1 MRHALMPVSL
11 VFLSFTATAAP
22 PEIPAD
28 ILARQT
34 CQEHV
39 VEAAKASAADLPKV
53 SGEYNAY
60 VVIDYRLDG
69 SGNAVEPQ
77 VVEAR
82 PRRGFDDYALRMLAR
97 TRFAPGVQAQCT
109 EVRTVSKLRRGSR

>member
-1 MRHALMPVSL
+1 MRYALLIAHLLLPAVA
-11 VFLSFTATAAP
+11 VAGPAEVP
-22 PEIPAD
+22 PEV
-28 ILARQT
+28 LARQT

-39 VEAAKASAADLPKV
+39 AEPAKATPADFPKV

-60 VVIDYRLDG
+60 VIIDYRLDG
-69 SGNAVEPQ
+69 SGNAVDPR

-82 PRRGFDDYALRMLAR
+82 PRRGFDDYALRMLER

-109 EVRTVSKLRRGSR
+109 DVRTISKLRRSGR

>member
-1 MRHALMPVSL
+1 MRYALWSAL
-11 VFLSFTATAAP
+11 VVVPTVAMAGPAEIP
-22 PEIPAD
+22 PEV
-28 ILARQT
+28 LARQT

-39 VEAAKASAADLPKV
+39 VEAARPTATDMPKV

-69 SGNAVEPQ
+69 SGSAVDPRI
-77 VVEAR
+77 VEAR
-82 PRRGFDDYALRMLAR
+82 PRRGFDDYALRMLER

-109 EVRTVSKLRRGSR
+109 EVRTISKVRRASR

>member
-1 MRHALMPVSL
+1 MRYAL
-11 VFLSFTATAAP
+11 LSALLSVPAVAMAAP
-22 PEIPAD
+22 AEIPAEV
-28 ILARQT
+28 LARQT

-39 VEAAKASAADLPKV
+39 VEPAKATPADLPKV

-60 VVIDYRLDG
+60 VIVDYRLDG
-69 SGNAVEPQ
+69 SGNAVDPR

-109 EVRTVSKLRRGSR
+109 DVRTISKLRRGGR

>member
-1 MRHALMPVSL
+1 MRYALRSALLFVPAIAMAGP
-11 VFLSFTATAAP
+11 AEIP
-22 PEIPAD
+22 PEV
-28 ILARQT
+28 LARQT

-39 VEAAKASAADLPKV
+39 VEAAKATAADLPKV

-69 SGNAVEPQ
+69 SGSAVDPRI
-77 VVEAR
+77 VEAR
-82 PRRGFDDYALRMLAR
+82 PRRGFDDYALRMLER

-109 EVRTVSKLRRGSR
+109 EVRTISKVRRASR